1 MQSQLPLTSREIGN
15 EEIISLKSAQNILTI
30 LALLTAFLALVVMA
44 TY

>member
-15 EEIISLKSAQNILTI
+15 HEIISLNTAQTILTI
-30 LALLTAFLALVVMA
+30 LALLTAFLALVVLA